1 MAATPSALGWN
12 QLWSRRETWFDTPPQ
27 ALGSWKATSLFP
39 VPLFEGLAAFLL
51 DALLLSNQQTRLLF
65 KGGDFF
71 MGHSCQ
77 ESRHRARGAEKGG
90 QTRLLRASGEMTA
103 LPQASKQGG
112 QKRRNPVLGPDHLA
126 ERSSRPHCKGGIVFD
141 DRQRGRMKQTW
152 AFEPDRLTLNP
163 RSALCWLG
171 ELGPL

>member
-1 MAATPSALGWN
+1 MGANPSALGWN
-12 QLWSRRETWFDTPPQ
+12 QLWSRRETWFDTRPQ

-39 VPLFEGLAAFLL
+39 APLFKGLADFPL

-71 MGHSCQ
+71 MRHSCQ
-77 ESRHRARGAEKGG
+77 ESMHRARGAKGG
-90 QTRLLRASGEMTA
+90 QTRLRASGEMTA

-112 QKRRNPVLGPDHLA
+112 QKRRDPVLGPDHLA
-126 ERSSRPHCKGGIVFD
+126 ERSSRPYCKGGIVFD
-141 DRQRGRMKQTW
+141 DRQHSRIQQTW
-152 AFEPDRLTLNP
+152 AFESDRLNLNV
-163 RSALCWLG
+163 RTAVCWLG